1 MATVTEVSRMQC
13 EPRQEHDGKVDGQ
26 AQDRNWS
33 KGVTAKALHTM
44 DLPKARWIIPNLLPE
59 GLTVLAGKA
68 KIGKSWLA
76 LAWSI
81 KFSRSEQVLYLALE
95 DHVLRLK
102 GRLAK
107 LLDGES
113 APEKLTFFPSAS
125 WPRMGSLDNCGPS
138 KLGEWLTDHPG
149 TRLVVI
155 DTLAKFRP
163 SSRIGK
169 ASYEEDYAAL
179 GAMQELSLKHS
190 VAILTIMHT
199 RKAKAEDIFDE
210 IGGTTGIQGAA
221 DTMMVLVRPRKSKD
235 GELHTTGRDIPEFT
249 LPLRWHPASC
259 RWSVKKADDKGTEQ
273 NDEEASSK
281 TAQAESWLQE
291 ILADGPLPVA
301 DLKEMAEQGEH
312 TWMTVRRA
320 KDNLRI
326 KPIRIDGKHC
336 WKLPDAL
343 KEDEQDE
350 QVSK

>member
-1 MATVTEVSRMQC
+1 MQC
-13 EPRQEHDGKVDGQ
+13 EPRQEHDGKTNGQ
-26 AQDRNWS
+26 PHDRNWL
-33 KGVTAKALHTM
+33 KGVTAKDLHTM
-44 DLPKARWIIPNLLPE
+44 DLPKARWIIPSLLPE
-59 GLTVLAGKA
+59 GLTVLAGKG

-81 KFSRSEQVLYLALE
+81 KFSRGEEVLYLALE

-107 LLDGES
+107 LLGGES

-125 WPRMGSLDNCGPS
+125 WPRMQSPGYGGLE
-138 KLGEWLTDHPG
+138 KLAEWLTDHPG

-163 SSRIGK
+163 LSRSGK

-179 GAMQELSLKHS
+179 GAIQELSIKHG
-190 VAILTIMHT
+190 VAVLTIMHT

-221 DTMMVLVRPRKSKD
+221 DTMMVLARIRQSTN
-235 GELHTTGRDIPEFT
+235 GELHVTGRDIPEFT
-249 LPLRWHPASC
+249 LPLVWNPASC
-259 RWSVKKADDKGTEQ
+259 RWGRKATEKNSGDQ
-273 NDEEASSK
+273 TEEETLGK
-281 TAQAESWLQE
+281 TAQAESWLRE
-291 ILADGPLPVA
+291 ILAVGPVLVA
-301 DLKEMAEQGEH
+301 DLKSRAEQAEH
-312 TWMTVRRA
+312 SWMTVRRA

-326 KPIRIDGKHC
+326 EPVTIDGKHH
-336 WKLPDAL
+336 WKLPDAS